1 MLGSGFEFWFPQS
14 RVVCALWQVCKLREL
29 PIFTFVNKMDRPSLG
44 PFELLDQIERE
55 FGMKMAPVL
64 WPIGDGEQFKVR
76 TMRRHCRLL

>member
-1 MLGSGFEFWFPQS
+1 
-14 RVVCALWQVCKLREL
+14 
-29 PIFTFVNKMDRPSLG
+29 MDRPSLS

-76 TMRRHCRLL
+76 TMTPRCRCYEVGLPTSVYQLRCGAKSAKTIMYISV